1 MNTGAAGVER
11 AEQIKWWD
19 ALDALAEECVEEGLQ
34 MTRKCLHPDAQWLAS
49 LFPAGVAVARERM
62 REMMLELR
70 NDRRA
75 LYVAWLLGEGDADT
89 TRLLERSAEMDY
101 SPVGLAVRCGG
112 RFEMEPKSC
121 RPNRGMW
128 RLGHFF
134 FFGVKGCVKDEEKG
148 RQLTGEAGRRK
159 RSLLLAR

>member
-75 LYVAWLLGEGDADT
+75 LYVAWLLGEGDAD
-89 TRLLERSAEMDY
+89 
-101 SPVGLAVRCGG
+101 
-112 RFEMEPKSC
+112 
-121 RPNRGMW
+121 
-128 RLGHFF
+128 
-134 FFGVKGCVKDEEKG
+134 EEKG